1 MRWTTASPAGWN
13 SCPISAPCSSCMCAC
28 RRPTVSSCRCRIA
41 ATRRFRRSATR
52 SRSAGL
58 AKQDWSLPDKEI
70 RRSKGRIKMS
80 KRDWSLSRR
89 EALKA
94 FGLAAGAAGLPL
106 GAERAFAQG
115 GGRVVVGTWGGD
127 YARLL
132 AKNIEDP
139 LLKPK
144 GYDVVQDQA
153 GDAPR
158 RAKMLAERRLPRGT
172 SDIQG
177 LSAANMYEMNEA
189 GVIEQIDYGK
199 LPNAA
204 NLLPQMKYPYGVGHI
219 YSGKVAVYNPKLIN
233 PAPTSFKDVFDP
245 KHGNK
250 HGIIDIQYQYVM
262 AAAALAAGGKV
273 SDFEPGKALLLEA
286 KKAGVRVYPTNE
298 AFAQA
303 LKNEEIGIGV
313 MWKAR
318 VVQWQNAGIS
328 VESVAPDL
336 QKRIGFTAEEQKR
349 LVDLD
354 YGYIA
359 KNDQALKEWWDKVF
373 KA

>member
-1 MRWTTASPAGWN
+1 
-13 SCPISAPCSSCMCAC
+13 
-28 RRPTVSSCRCRIA
+28 
-41 ATRRFRRSATR
+41 
-52 SRSAGL
+52 
-58 AKQDWSLPDKEI
+58 
-70 RRSKGRIKMS
+70 MS

-144 GYDVVQDQA
+144 GYEVVQDQA

-233 PAPTSFKDVFDP
+233 PAPTNFKDVFDP

-328 VESVAPDL
+328 VESVAPAEGLPMYVSGFAIPKNAPNKEGAYAYMNAMLDKGAQENFAIDMGYNPTVTGATVAPDL